1 MDALAHHLARTAE
14 RATDMTRGYLVTAA
28 WADGHT
34 ATTDTG
40 DTVTVTADMFDAAT
54 VAAAYGTCTTFLAMH
69 MAELETGHDDWG
81 QHGHDLWL
89 TRQGHGT
96 GFWDRGYPAD
106 ISRRITEAAR
116 ELGEAAVDISD
127 DGAAVI
133 L

>member
-1 MDALAHHLARTAE
+1 MDALTRTAE
-14 RATDMTRGYLVTAA
+14 RATDMTRGYLAAAA
-28 WADGHT
+28 WADGHA
-34 ATTDTG
+34 ATTDT
-40 DTVTVTADMFDAAT
+40 DDAVIVTADMFDAAT
-54 VAAAYGTCTTFLAMH
+54 VAAALGTCAAFLAVH
-69 MAELETGHDDWG
+69 MTALETGHDDWG

-106 ISRRITEAAR
+106 ISRQLTGAAR
-116 ELGEAAVDISD
+116 DLGETSIYIS